1 VVGNAVISAMVL
13 TAITLLS
20 LVAWELV
27 NKEDETCGGLCE
39 AVETPVVVVTPV
51 VTPIPTAAPTETPE
65 PVVTPIP
72 TAAPTETPEPVVT
85 PIVHPTATPCVPY
98 LEPRFLRLI
107 ANEAEGRLIDNGCD
121 RRYAIPERV
130 SCEGYPGAQCIL
142 WIDPEEGD

>member
-1 VVGNAVISAMVL
+1 MVGNAVISAMVL

-39 AVETPVVVVTPV
+39 AVETPVVVVT
-51 VTPIPTAAPTETPE
+51 